1 MDRSA
6 PLTVTIE
13 RTIECPT
20 AVVKANTA
28 WSEFGTLWPTLLDDV
43 WAFLRA
49 TPGMRTD
56 GHNVMLY
63 RHNIP
68 GVEVAVEVG
77 VQVTGPFDAA
87 GRVVPSILPAVEAA
101 TTVHTGS
108 PAEIGAAHAAVRA
121 WCSAHRREVTGLSW
135 EIYGD
140 PDPGTGHFDVAV
152 YWQVA

>member
-20 AVVKANTA
+20 AVVKANTT
-28 WSEFGTLWPTLLDDV
+28 WSEFGTLWPRLLDDV

-68 GVEVAVEVG
+68 EVEVAVEVG
-77 VQVTGPFDAA
+77 VQVTGPFDTA
-87 GRVVPSILPAVEAA
+87 GRVVHRSCPPATRPRPSTRGALLRSEPRTLRSGRGAPSTAA
-101 TTVHTGS
+101 
-108 PAEIGAAHAAVRA
+108 R
-121 WCSAHRREVTGLSW
+121 
-135 EIYGD
+135 
-140 PDPGTGHFDVAV
+140 
-152 YWQVA
+152 